1 VAVTGVCALATGARA
16 LVAVDTPVVPALVT
30 AVVALVV
37 ELTDEVA
44 AAVAGAAVSVTADT
58 TGAVTLASVAG
69 AAGSAA
75 GAGGGTS
82 AAGDVAWPAVPA
94 GGVRAEGSVGAAGGV
109 GTGGGGGG
117 VSSAGAAA
125 WADVAVAGLVAEL
138 TTDPTTLVTGLA
150 AVEAADEAGP
160 VTAETAD
167 ETVGRA
173 GGWSPVAAW
182 ACLERIS
189 RRKIIPAAAIANCAA
204 RKATRRAIGCDI
216 DSSQLPG
223 NSRLPSGC
231 RAVRFHESPGSTRR
245 PLQIRHSVRSSPYT
259 MVTIQTSGA
268 YAAR

>member
-1 VAVTGVCALATGARA
+1 VAVAGVCALATGARA
-16 LVAVDTPVVPALVT
+16 LVAVDTPEVPAPVT

-44 AAVAGAAVSVTADT
+44 AAVAGPAVSVTADT
-58 TGAVTLASVAG
+58 TEAVTLASVAG

-82 AAGDVAWPAVPA
+82 VAGDVAWPAVPA
-94 GGVRAEGSVGAAGGV
+94 GGVGAGGSVGAA
-109 GTGGGGGG
+109 GGGGG

-125 WADVAVAGLVAEL
+125 WADVAVAGSVAEL

-182 ACLERIS
+182 ACRERIS

-231 RAVRFHESPGSTRR
+231 PAVRFHESPGSTRR
-245 PLQIRHSVRSSPYT
+245 PLQIRHSVRSPPYI
-259 MVTIQTSGA
+259 MVTIQTSAA
-268 YAAR
+268 YATR